1 MLFLGEMLLFIRGV
15 AYICYRVELFSVPLV
30 LYFLLFFVVYVYCLP
45 YDWVVF
51 VNTWQKGGEI
61 DEIWES
67 CWFGKFFYL
76 GEDESVFLKKGENKS
91 FVCVYVYLT

>member
-1 MLFLGEMLLFIRGV
+1 MLFLGEMLLFIEGV
-15 AYICYRVELFSVPLV
+15 AYIFYRAELFSVPLV

-51 VNTWQKGGEI
+51 VNTWQKGEEI

-67 CWFGKFFYL
+67 CWFGKFFL
-76 GEDESVFLKKGENKS
+76 FSERWKCFFEKERK
-91 FVCVYVYLT
+91 